1 GEKFD
6 VVIALEIVE
15 HVSDPALFISLCC
28 KLVRKNGI
36 IVLSTINRTSK
47 SFMLGIVAAEY
58 ILRWVPR
65 GSHNWRKFVKPS
77 ELVRSLKQEGFETV
91 NISGVV
97 YNPLL
102 RRFDLSERDVDVN
115 YFLTAIRKSE
125 T

>member
-1 GEKFD
+1 
-6 VVIALEIVE
+6 
-15 HVSDPALFISLCC
+15 SDPALFISLCC